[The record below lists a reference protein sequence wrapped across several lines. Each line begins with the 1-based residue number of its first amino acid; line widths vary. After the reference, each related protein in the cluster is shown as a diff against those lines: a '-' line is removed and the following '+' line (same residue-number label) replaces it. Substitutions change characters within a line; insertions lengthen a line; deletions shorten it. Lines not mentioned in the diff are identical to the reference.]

1 MDEKQETFMYRTQSL
16 LDNREYIQLRNW
28 NAKWTQCGWETE
40 AAPIFLEVLDAPETL
55 VSLSWWTQ
63 H

>member
-28 NAKWTQCGWETE
+28 NAK
-40 AAPIFLEVLDAPETL
+40 
-55 VSLSWWTQ
+55 
-63 H
+63 